1 MKKLGSFTFS
11 KRRWVL
17 IGAAVFFVA
26 AALYGGNVAT
36 YLAPYGAKDPD
47 TESIQTDDDLEAA
60 GFRSATVVVLARDL
74 DPTEPNGQ
82 RRLESLQA
90 KIESDPAVESSVG
103 WLQTRSADFV
113 SRAGDATY
121 LAVTMKSTDD
131 GQLQDDAKHLA
142 TMLEDEPGVEVGGSA
157 LSQEQVNAQIEEDL
171 RRAELLVF
179 PLLFLL
185 SLIFFRSL
193 IASALPLIIGAIAI
207 VGTWLLLRAVNEA
220 VPISVFALNLT
231 IGLGLGLAIDY
242 SLFIVSRYREE
253 IEKLGAGKEAL
264 VRTLQTAGRTVLFS
278 SITVAAALASLI
290 VFPQRFLYSMVIGG
304 SLVALFAALI
314 SLLVLPAILAALGER
329 VNSLAPKFLQRRAA
343 REASTNTEGF
353 WYRLAKWEMLRPVLI
368 AGGCTVLLLVLA
380 SPALKIKFGDIDA
393 QVLPQSASARQV
405 DDFIRAE
412 FPPYRDTPVRVLVSG
427 SNPNAYAQV
436 AGEVARLPDVMA
448 ISPPRPIGSAG
459 TLIEAISKYPSTD
472 DRSADLVRE
481 IRDLP
486 EPPGAEVRVTGASAR
501 FVDFQASLVSHL
513 PVAAAII
520 IVSTLLVLFLM
531 TGSVVLPLKQLLLN
545 ILNLAAVF
553 GILVWIFQDGNLQG
567 LLDFESQGN
576 IEQTIPILLFAVSF
590 GLSTDYGVFL
600 FSRIKEARDEG
611 ATDGDAVAIGLER
624 TGRII
629 TSAALLFAIAI
640 GAFAISQIIFIK
652 LNGVGGALSV
662 LIDATIIRA
671 LLVPSLMALLG
682 QWNWWS
688 PRWLR
693 RIHWRFGI
701 SEEAK

>member
-1 MKKLGSFTFS
+1 MSRLGSFTFS

-17 IGAAVFFVA
+17 VVAVAFFVG
-26 AALYGGNVAT
+26 AALYGGNVAS

-47 TESIQTDDDLEAA
+47 TESIQTDDDLQTA
-60 GFRSATVVVLARDL
+60 GYRSASVVVLVEDL
-74 DPTEPNGQ
+74 DVTTAAGKRQ
-82 RRLESLQA
+82 LAALQE
-90 KIESDPAVESSVG
+90 KISADPAVEGSTG
-103 WLQTRSADFV
+103 WLQTRSDDFV
-113 SRAGDATY
+113 SRDSDATY
-121 LAVTMKSTDD
+121 LAVTLKATDD
-131 GQLQDDAKHLA
+131 GQLQDDAEHLA
-142 TMLEDEPGVEVGGSA
+142 SLLADEPGVKVGGSA
-157 LSQEQVNAQIEEDL
+157 LGQKQVNDQIEEDL

-185 SLIFFRSL
+185 SLLFFRSL
-193 IASALPLIIGAIAI
+193 IASALPLLIGAIAI
-207 VGTWLLLRAVNEA
+207 VGTWLMLRAVNEA
-220 VPISVFALNLT
+220 VSISVFALNLT

-242 SLFIVSRYREE
+242 SLFIVSRFREE
-253 IEKLGAGKEAL
+253 IEKHGAGRQAL
-264 VRTLQTAGRTVLFS
+264 IRTLQTAGRTVLFS

-290 VFPQRFLYSMVIGG
+290 VFPQRFLYSMGIGG

-314 SLLVLPAILAALGER
+314 SLTVLPAILAVLGER
-329 VNSLAPKFLQRRAA
+329 VNSLAPKFLQRRTAK
-343 REASTNTEGF
+343 EASTDTNGF
-353 WYRLAKWEMLRPVLI
+353 WYRLAKWEMLRPVI
-368 AGGCTVLLLVLA
+368 VAGACTVLLLFLA
-380 SPALKIKFGDIDA
+380 SPFLKIKFGDVDA
-393 QVLPQSASARQV
+393 QVLPKDASARQV

-412 FPPYRDTPVRVLVSG
+412 FPPYRDTPVLVVVSG
-427 SNPNAYAQV
+427 GEEATATVTAQV
-436 AGEVARLPDVMA
+436 QRLPGVA
-448 ISPPRPIGSAG
+448 AVYPPRPVGSAG
-459 TLIEAISKYPSTD
+459 SLIEAVARYPSTD
-472 DRSADLVRE
+472 DRSADLVQE

-501 FVDFQASLVSHL
+501 FVDFQKSLLEHL
-513 PVAAAII
+513 PIAAAII

-545 ILNLAAVF
+545 VLNLAAVF
-553 GILVWIFQDGNLQG
+553 GILVWIFQDGNLEG

-611 ATDGDAVAIGLER
+611 ATDGDAVAVGLER

-640 GAFAISQIIFIK
+640 GAFATSQIIFIK

-693 RIHWRFGI
+693 RIYWRFGL
-701 SEEAK
+701 SDG

>member
-1 MKKLGSFTFS
+1 MKKLASFTFS

-17 IGAAVFFVA
+17 LGAVVFFVA
-26 AALYGGNVAT
+26 AALYGGNVAS

-47 TESIQTDDDLEAA
+47 TESIQTDDDLEAS
-60 GFRSATVVVLARDL
+60 GYHPATVVVLVEDL
-74 DPTEPNGQ
+74 DVTKPQGQ
-82 RRLESLQA
+82 RRLAALQS
-90 KIESDPAVESSVG
+90 KIDSDPAVEGSTG
-103 WLQTRSADFV
+103 WLQTRSEDFV
-113 SRAGDATY
+113 SSGGDATY
-121 LAVTMKSTDD
+121 LAVKLKATED
-131 GQLQDDAKHLA
+131 GQLQDDAEHISELLA
-142 TMLEDEPGVEVGGSA
+142 DEPKVLVGGSA
-157 LSQEQVNAQIEEDL
+157 LGQKQVNNQIEEDL
-171 RRAELLVF
+171 RRAEILVF

-185 SLIFFRSL
+185 SLLFFRSL
-193 IASALPLIIGAIAI
+193 IASALPLLIGAIAI
-207 VGTWLLLRAVNEA
+207 VGTWLMLRAVNEA
-220 VPISVFALNLT
+220 VSISVFALNLT

-253 IEKLGAGKEAL
+253 IEKHGAGKKAL

-278 SITVAAALASLI
+278 AVTVSAALASLI
-290 VFPQRFLYSMVIGG
+290 VFPQRFLYSMGIGG

-314 SLLVLPAILAALGER
+314 SLLVLPAILAVLGER

-343 REASTNTEGF
+343 REATTNTNGF
-353 WYRLAKWEMLRPVLI
+353 WYRLAKWEMLRPVLV
-368 AGGCTVLLLVLA
+368 AGACTVLLLFLA
-380 SPALKIKFGDIDA
+380 SPFLKIKFGDVDA
-393 QVLPQSASARQV
+393 QVLPKSASARQV

-412 FPPYRDTPVRVLVSG
+412 FPPYRDTPVRVVVDGGGPEASR
-427 SNPNAYAQV
+427 SV
-436 AGEVARLPDVMA
+436 ATEISRLPDVVKVY
-448 ISPPRPIGSAG
+448 PPQPVGSAG
-459 TLIEAISKYPSTD
+459 TLIEAVSRYPSTD
-472 DRSADLVRE
+472 GRSADLVHQ

-486 EPPGAEVRVTGASAR
+486 EPPGASVRVTGASAR
-501 FVDFQASLVSHL
+501 FVDFQHSLVAHL
-513 PVAAAII
+513 PIAGAII

-531 TGSVVLPLKQLLLN
+531 TGSVVLPVKQLLLN

-553 GILVWIFQDGNLQG
+553 GILVWIFQEGHLQG

-611 ATDGDAVAIGLER
+611 ATDSDAVAIGLER

-640 GAFAISQIIFIK
+640 GAFATSQIIFIK

-693 RIHWRFGI
+693 RIYWRFGV
-701 SEEAK
+701 SEG

>member
-1 MKKLGSFTFS
+1 MSRLGSFTFS

-17 IGAAVFFVA
+17 LAAVAFFVG
-26 AALYGGNVAT
+26 AALYGGNVAS

-47 TESIQTDDDLEAA
+47 TESIQVDDDLQAA
-60 GFRSATVVVLARDL
+60 GYRSASVVVLVEGL
-74 DPTEPNGQ
+74 EVTTPTGQ
-82 RRLESLQA
+82 RRLAALQE
-90 KIESDPAVESSVG
+90 KISADSAVKGSTG
-103 WLQTRSADFV
+103 WLQTRSDDFV
-113 SRAGDATY
+113 SRDGEATY
-121 LAVTMKSTDD
+121 LAVTLKATED
-131 GQLQDDAKHLA
+131 GQLQDDAEHLA
-142 TMLEDEPGVEVGGSA
+142 SLLADEPGVKVGGSA
-157 LSQEQVNAQIEEDL
+157 LSQKQVNDQIEEDL

-185 SLIFFRSL
+185 SLLFFRSL
-193 IASALPLIIGAIAI
+193 IASALPLLIGAIAI
-207 VGTWLLLRAVNEA
+207 VGTWLMLRAVNEA
-220 VPISVFALNLT
+220 VSISVFALNLT

-242 SLFIVSRYREE
+242 SLFIVSRFREE
-253 IEKLGAGKEAL
+253 IEKYGAGRQAL
-264 VRTLQTAGRTVLFS
+264 IRTLQTAGRTVLFS

-290 VFPQRFLYSMVIGG
+290 VFPQRFLYSMGIGG

-314 SLLVLPAILAALGER
+314 SLTVLPAILAVLGER
-329 VNSLAPKFLQRRAA
+329 VNSLAPKFLQRRTAK
-343 REASTNTEGF
+343 EASTDTNGF
-353 WYRLAKWEMLRPVLI
+353 WYRLAKWEMLRPVMV
-368 AGGCTVLLLVLA
+368 AGGCTLLLLFLA
-380 SPALKIKFGDIDA
+380 SPFLNIKFGDVDA
-393 QVLPQSASARQV
+393 QVLPKDASARQV

-412 FPPYRDTPVRVLVSG
+412 FPPYRDTPVRVVVSG
-427 SNPNAYAQV
+427 GEAATAAVAAQV
-436 AGEVARLPDVMA
+436 RALPDVA
-448 ISPPRPIGSAG
+448 VVYPPQPVGSAG
-459 TLIEAISKYPSTD
+459 SLIEAIARYPSTD
-472 DRSADLVRE
+472 DRSADLVHE

-501 FVDFQASLVSHL
+501 FVDFQKSLLEHL
-513 PVAAAII
+513 PIAAAII

-545 ILNLAAVF
+545 VLNLAAVF
-553 GILVWIFQDGNLQG
+553 GILVWIFQDGNLEG

-640 GAFAISQIIFIK
+640 GAFATSQIIFIK

-693 RIHWRFGI
+693 RIYWRFGL
-701 SEEAK
+701 SDG

>member
-1 MKKLGSFTFS
+1 MSRLGSFTFS

-17 IGAAVFFVA
+17 VVAVAFFVG
-26 AALYGGNVAT
+26 AALYGGNVSS

-47 TESIQTDDDLEAA
+47 TESIQADDDLQAA
-60 GFRSATVVVLARDL
+60 GYRPATVVVLVEGL
-74 DPTEPNGQ
+74 DVTTTAGK
-82 RRLESLQA
+82 RRLADLQQ
-90 KIESDPAVESSVG
+90 KISDDPAVEGSTG
-103 WLQTRSADFV
+103 WLQTRSEDFV
-113 SRAGDATY
+113 SRDGDATY
-121 LAVTMKSTDD
+121 LAVTLRSTDD
-131 GQLQDDAKHLA
+131 GQLQDDAEHLA
-142 TMLEDEPGVEVGGSA
+142 SVLADEPGVKVGGSA
-157 LSQEQVNAQIEEDL
+157 LSQKQVNDQIEEDL

-185 SLIFFRSL
+185 SLFFFRSL
-193 IASALPLIIGAIAI
+193 IASALPLLIGAIAI
-207 VGTWLLLRAVNEA
+207 VGTWLMLRAVNEA
-220 VPISVFALNLT
+220 VSISVFALNLT

-242 SLFIVSRYREE
+242 SLFIVSRFREE
-253 IEKLGAGKEAL
+253 IEKSGAGKQAL
-264 VRTLQTAGRTVLFS
+264 IRTLQTAGRTVLFS

-290 VFPQRFLYSMVIGG
+290 VFPQRFLYSMGIGG

-314 SLLVLPAILAALGER
+314 SLTVLPAILAVLGER
-329 VNSLAPKFLQRRAA
+329 VNSLAPKFLQRRTAK
-343 REASTNTEGF
+343 EASTDTNGF
-353 WYRLAKWEMLRPVLI
+353 WYRLAKWEMLRPVMV
-368 AGGCTVLLLVLA
+368 AGACTVLLLFLA
-380 SPALKIKFGDIDA
+380 SPFLKIKFGDVDA
-393 QVLPQSASARQV
+393 QVLPKDASARQV

-412 FPPYRDTPVRVLVSG
+412 FPPYRDTPLRVLVSG
-427 SNPNAYAQV
+427 GEQATATVTAQLQQLSGV
-436 AGEVARLPDVMA
+436 AVVY
-448 ISPPRPIGSAG
+448 PPRPVGSAG
-459 TLIEAISKYPSTD
+459 SLIEAVARYPSTD
-472 DRSADLVRE
+472 DRSADLVQE

-486 EPPGAEVRVTGASAR
+486 EPSGAEVRVTGASAR
-501 FVDFQASLVSHL
+501 FVDFQKSLLEHL
-513 PVAAAII
+513 PIAAAII

-545 ILNLAAVF
+545 VLNLAAVF
-553 GILVWIFQDGNLQG
+553 GILVWIFQDGNLEG

-640 GAFAISQIIFIK
+640 GAFATSQIIFIK

-693 RIHWRFGI
+693 RIYWRFGL
-701 SEEAK
+701 SDG

>member
-1 MKKLGSFTFS
+1 MSRLGSFTFS

-17 IGAAVFFVA
+17 VVAVAFFVG
-26 AALYGGNVAT
+26 AALYGGNVSS

-60 GFRSATVVVLARDL
+60 GYRPATVVVLVEDL
-74 DPTEPNGQ
+74 DVTTTAGKRQ
-82 RRLESLQA
+82 LAALQE
-90 KIESDPAVESSVG
+90 KISADPAVEGSAG
-103 WLQTRSADFV
+103 WLQTRSDDFV
-113 SRAGDATY
+113 SRDGDATY
-121 LAVTMKSTDD
+121 LAVTLKSTDD
-131 GQLQDDAKHLA
+131 GQLQDDAEHLNSLLA
-142 TMLEDEPGVEVGGSA
+142 DEPGVKVGGSA
-157 LSQEQVNAQIEEDL
+157 LSQKQVNDQIEEDL

-185 SLIFFRSL
+185 SLFFFRSL
-193 IASALPLIIGAIAI
+193 IASALPLLIGAIAI
-207 VGTWLLLRAVNEA
+207 VGTWLMLRAVNEA
-220 VPISVFALNLT
+220 VSISVFALNLT

-242 SLFIVSRYREE
+242 SLFIVSRFREE
-253 IEKLGAGKEAL
+253 IEKYGAGKQAL
-264 VRTLQTAGRTVLFS
+264 IRTLQTAGRTVLFS

-290 VFPQRFLYSMVIGG
+290 VFPQRFLYSMGVGG

-314 SLLVLPAILAALGER
+314 SLTVLPAILAVLGDR
-329 VNSLAPKFLQRRAA
+329 VNSLAPKFLQRRTAK
-343 REASTNTEGF
+343 EASTNTDGF
-353 WYRLAKWEMLRPVLI
+353 WYRLAKWEMLRPVMV
-368 AGGCTVLLLVLA
+368 AGACTVLLLFLA
-380 SPALKIKFGDIDA
+380 SPFLKIKFGDVDA
-393 QVLPQSASARQV
+393 QVLPKDASARQV

-412 FPPYRDTPVRVLVSG
+412 FPPYRDTPVRVVVSG
-427 SNPNAYAQV
+427 GEEATAAVTAQLQQLSGV
-436 AGEVARLPDVMA
+436 AVVY
-448 ISPPRPIGSAG
+448 PPRPVGSAG
-459 TLIEAISKYPSTD
+459 SLIEAVARYPSTD
-472 DRSADLVRE
+472 DRSADLVQE

-486 EPPGAEVRVTGASAR
+486 EPSGAEVRVTGASAR
-501 FVDFQASLVSHL
+501 FVDFQKSLLEHL
-513 PVAAAII
+513 PIAAAII

-553 GILVWIFQDGNLQG
+553 GILVWIFQDGNLEG

-640 GAFAISQIIFIK
+640 GAFATSQIIFIK

-693 RIHWRFGI
+693 RIYWRFGL
-701 SEEAK
+701 SDG